1 MKKFENTTNLPEES
15 AMTETM
21 TLDQMVENL
30 NSIRAT
36 GNGTDIQKALDD
48 LTAACKAQTEKNIQ
62 KHITAILS
70 LEADRIAMFTDYIN
84 NPIAETVRI
93 KQDNKT
99 GEYALTTG
107 EKQISFMQLEK
118 AFQIL
123 HGTKHAD
130 GSVEADTSKTLAQDK
145 RYYAML
151 TYFVDNLTRNIAG
164 DLSEQVKKVSVPTLT
179 SKEEKPVEHDFSG
192 VSVNAMEAQLNAL
205 VSTILPA
212 DMSVK
217 MRRVDVKALKQA
229 ATTEKMMKF
238 RMNDEGR
245 MLNKIFAA
253 IRIRMNDEA
262 YELTSK
268 AKAHKQPKPQLTA
281 NENNSEK
288 QETDMSKVPERAE
301 AVPANKKSA

>member
-1 MKKFENTTNLPEES
+1 MKKFKNTTNLPEKS
-15 AMTETM
+15 ALTEDK
-21 TLDQMVENL
+21 TLDQLVEEL
-30 NSIRAT
+30 NTIRTT
-36 GNGTDIQKALDD
+36 GNGADIQKAIDIISS
-48 LTAACKAQTEKNIQ
+48 ACKEQTEKNVQERIC
-62 KHITAILS
+62 TILA
-70 LEADRIAMFTDYIN
+70 LESDRANMFINFIN
-84 NPIAETVRI
+84 NPMAASVRL
-93 KQDNKT
+93 KQDAKT
-99 GEYALTTG
+99 GEYALTSG

-118 AFQIL
+118 AFQML

-145 RYYAML
+145 HYYAML

-164 DLSEQVKKVSVPTLT
+164 DLSEQVKKVSAPALT
-179 SKEEKPVEHDFSG
+179 SKEEKPTEYDFSG
-192 VSVNAMEAQLNAL
+192 MSINALEAQLNIL

-212 DMSVK
+212 AMSVK

-253 IRIRMNDEA
+253 VRIRMNDEA

-268 AKAHKQPKPQLTA
+268 AKAHKEAKPHLTA
-281 NENNSEK
+281 NEANSLE
-288 QETDMSKVPERAE
+288 QETKMSKVSER
-301 AVPANKKSA
+301 AVPAAKKAS